1 MTDPYNMVQIGPK
14 RCKSDRLRGSINL
27 VHPNPWHRLPWNIWT
42 VHSGLFKNNFK
53 DEIRRIQRTFLNYAG
68 LVPYAKRLK
77 RVDSICRRDRD
88 LIRGHG
94 KTIINE
100 AQMHKKS
107 GLESLKL
114 ISDISY
120 NIANLPKEAL
130 RNIIVDDKLRI
141 LYCSVPGVAS
151 SSFRQLF
158 HDKGGALI
166 SPKKNSSNLDSFK
179 RLHQYPSPQR
189 QYMIRNF
196 FKVCE
201 TSQEF

>member
-1 MTDPYNMVQIGPK
+1 MK
-14 RCKSDRLRGSINL
+14 NL
-27 VHPNPWHRLPWNIWT
+27 
-42 VHSGLFKNNFK
+42 
-53 DEIRRIQRTFLNYAG
+53 
-68 LVPYAKRLK
+68 
-77 RVDSICRRDRD
+77 
-88 LIRGHG
+88 
-94 KTIINE
+94 
-100 AQMHKKS
+100 
-107 GLESLKL
+107 
-114 ISDISY
+114 DISY

-166 SPKKNSSNLDSFK
+166 QPKKNSSNLDSFK
-179 RLHQYPSPQR
+179 RLHQYPPPQR

-201 TSQEF
+201 RFYSTLTHFYDIQKDNYVHLKWHNC

>member
-1 MTDPYNMVQIGPK
+1 MLKTLNHT
-14 RCKSDRLRGSINL
+14 N
-27 VHPNPWHRLPWNIWT
+27 
-42 VHSGLFKNNFK
+42 
-53 DEIRRIQRTFLNYAG
+53 EI
-68 LVPYAKRLK
+68 
-77 RVDSICRRDRD
+77 
-88 LIRGHG
+88 
-94 KTIINE
+94 
-100 AQMHKKS
+100 
-107 GLESLKL
+107 

-166 SPKKNSSNLDSFK
+166 QPKKNSSNLDSFK
-179 RLHQYPSPQR
+179 RLHQYPPPQR

-201 TSQEF
+201 RF